1 MRYTVG
7 AEKSG
12 FSFLRLH
19 FCCGIWEDEMTIE
32 DVKAQIREQPMS
44 TEEQIRRI
52 RKIRCQLLE
61 EIHCKQQ
68 LLDQVDYLIYELRK
82 GGI

>member
-1 MRYTVG
+1 
-7 AEKSG
+7 
-12 FSFLRLH
+12 
-19 FCCGIWEDEMTIE
+19 MTIE
-32 DVKAQIREQPMS
+32 DVKTRIQEQAQ
-44 TEEQIRRI
+44 TKKEQIRSL

-68 LLDQVDYLIYELRK
+68 LLDQVDYLIYELKK

>member
-1 MRYTVG
+1 
-7 AEKSG
+7 
-12 FSFLRLH
+12 
-19 FCCGIWEDEMTIE
+19 MTIE